1 MMLPR
6 TQRSNSLP
14 SSPYG
19 PQMMT
24 ISNTIRTANALSGL
38 LLVLFLLVHLGGI
51 IPALVATE
59 TFEAYASYLH
69 QSSWLV
75 PLEVFLLLIFIT
87 HIISSITKSIRNK
100 QAGNKANLQSRRQ
113 APLAALA
120 SRSKVL
126 AGLTTLGFLALH
138 LQELRLPRP
147 MDGHEREV
155 LVNVLQRPLTVAIYI
170 IGAMAIGLHLFHG
183 AEAAHRNLGWLTPKN
198 GSTIRKGGIVLAAAV
213 SGGYIL
219 ISLGLAI
226 GGQA

>member
-1 MMLPR
+1 MLPR
-6 TQRSNSLP
+6 TQRPNSLP

-51 IPALVATE
+51 ISALVAKE

-69 QSSWLV
+69 QSSWLM

-87 HIISSITKSIRNK
+87 HIVSSITKSIRNK
-100 QAGNKANLQSRRQ
+100 QAGNTANLQSRRQ

-219 ISLGLAI
+219 ISIGLAI